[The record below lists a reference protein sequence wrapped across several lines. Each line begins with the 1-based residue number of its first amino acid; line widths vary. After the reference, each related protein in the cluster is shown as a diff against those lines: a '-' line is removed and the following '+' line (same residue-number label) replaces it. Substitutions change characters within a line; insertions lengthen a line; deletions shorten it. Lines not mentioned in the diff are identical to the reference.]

1 MLLRG
6 NCNAGT
12 THRRLALQTS
22 EDVVANDVVTGKPSA
37 VEKTGGPV
45 NQPVGDVGGVSVLDV
60 GLKSAASETVKD
72 ALVAWST
79 VTAPLSCSENPT
91 TATTPVL
98 TMLISLVNVT
108 VIVDSDPV
116 TVPNGDKAP
125 LRQKR
130 RGESV
135 LEPS

>member
-45 NQPVGDVGGVSVLDV
+45 TQPVGDAGGVSVLDV
-60 GLKSAASETVKD
+60 GLKSVETVKD

-79 VTAPLSCSENPT
+79 VTAPLSSSENPT
-91 TATTPVL
+91 TATTPAL
-98 TMLISLVNVT
+98 TMVISLVNVT
-108 VIVDSDPV
+108 VIVALDPV